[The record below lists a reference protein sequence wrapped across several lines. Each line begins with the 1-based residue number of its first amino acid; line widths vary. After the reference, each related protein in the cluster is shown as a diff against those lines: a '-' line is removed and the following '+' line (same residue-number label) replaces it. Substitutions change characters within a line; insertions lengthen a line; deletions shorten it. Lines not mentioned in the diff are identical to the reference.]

1 METIGYARVST
12 DEQEEALSAQVSRL
26 IEAGCSHVIQEL
38 VSGGKNDRP
47 GILELI
53 DRIKRG
59 RVAKLLITRVDR
71 LGRDAQFTDTLLA
84 MCAEQ
89 SVEVKALD
97 GGVIEAAS
105 PSGFV
110 MSRILTTMAE
120 HERRMLSLRIKSQFK
135 VYRKQG
141 RALRRRMTFGYCYN
155 DNHGLAPHPEN
166 WEKALHVLDLLR
178 EKVSFTQVSTT
189 LAKEKSVW
197 TPAPS
202 SLQYWLVNPIIRGH
216 LPHLYDRKSGK
227 GWKATWAEINY
238 DQHEALISE
247 ANWQE
252 LKIALQKRSRSFVNN
267 PSAQIPGAVGAPK
280 HGLTGSLSCMNC
292 GHNLRR
298 HTSATVA
305 WWSCRHRNCFD
316 RGKVKEHIALHWASE
331 EAIKAAH
338 KMAEA
343 AAAPASINPALSLK
357 LADLE
362 ATKALAERNPA
373 LLPAVEL
380 LEKEIVSIQSKPV
393 STPNVAVYLELIKQ
407 PGFFLGAT
415 PAEQRALLAGVLQTI
430 RVDREGKHLAVPRMF

>member
-26 IEAGCSHVIQEL
+26 HEAGCSHVIQEL

-120 HERRMLSLRIKSQFK
+120 HERRMLSMRIKSQFK

-166 WEKALHVLDLLR
+166 WDRALHVLDLLR
-178 EKVSFTQVSTT
+178 EKVSFTKVSTT
-189 LAKEKSVW
+189 LAKRDFVW

-247 ANWQE
+247 ADWQE

-267 PSAQIPGAVGAPK
+267 PDAEIPGAIGAPK

-292 GHNLRR
+292 AHNLRR
-298 HTSATVA
+298 HTSANVA
-305 WWSCRHRNCFD
+305 WWSCRYRNCKK
-316 RGKVKEHIALHWASE
+316 RGKVKEQIALQWAAA
-331 EAIKAAH
+331 EAIKAAQ
-338 KMAEA
+338 KMADA
-343 AAAPASINPALSLK
+343 AAAPMSINPALSLK
-357 LADLE
+357 IADLE
-362 ATKALAERNPA
+362 ATRALAQRNPA
-373 LLPAVEL
+373 LLPAVNL
-380 LEKEIVSIQSKPV
+380 LEKEIASMQTRPV
-393 STPNVAVYLELIKQ
+393 SAPNVDAYLQLIKQ
-407 PGFFLGAT
+407 PEFFLGAT
-415 PAEQRALLAGVLQTI
+415 PSEQRALLAGVLQTI
-430 RVDREGKHLAVPRMF
+430 QVDQEGQHLAVPRTF

>member
-26 IEAGCSHVIQEL
+26 REAGCSHVIQEL

-59 RVAKLLITRVDR
+59 RVARLLITRVDR

-135 VYRKQG
+135 VYRTQG

-155 DNHGLAPHPEN
+155 NSHGLAPHPEN
-166 WEKALHVLDLLR
+166 WEKALRVLDLLR
-178 EKVSFTQVSTT
+178 EKASFTQVSKT
-189 LAKEKSVW
+189 LAKERSVW
-197 TPAPS
+197 TPASS

-227 GWKATWAEINY
+227 GWKATWAEIHY

-247 ANWQE
+247 ADWQE
-252 LKIALQKRSRSFVNN
+252 LKIALQKQCRKFVNID
-267 PSAQIPGAVGAPK
+267 QGQVVGDKLAPK

-298 HTSATVA
+298 NSSAGVA
-305 WWSCRHRNCFD
+305 WWSCRHRNCFE
-316 RGKVKEHIALHWASE
+316 RGKVKEEIALQWAAA
-331 EAIKAAH
+331 EAVSAAE
-338 KMAEA
+338 KMAIA
-343 AAAPASINPALSLK
+343 AAAPVSIDPALSLK

-362 ATKALAERNPA
+362 ATRALAQRNPA
-373 LLPAVEL
+373 LLPAVAL
-380 LEKEIVSIQSKPV
+380 LEKEIASMQSRPA
-393 STPNVAVYLELIKQ
+393 STPNVEAYAALIKQ
-407 PGFFLGAT
+407 PEFFLGAT
-415 PAEQRALLAGVLQTI
+415 PAEQRALLSGVLQTI
-430 RVDREGKHLAVPRMF
+430 QVGPEGQHLAVPRMF

>member
-1 METIGYARVST
+1 LEIIGYARVST

-26 IEAGCSHVIQEL
+26 HEAGCSHVIQEL
-38 VSGGKNDRP
+38 VSGGRNDRP

-53 DRIKRG
+53 DQIKRG
-59 RVAKLLITRVDR
+59 RVGKLLITRVDR

-89 SVEVKALD
+89 KVEVKALD
-97 GGVIEAAS
+97 GGLIEAAS

-120 HERRMLSLRIKSQFK
+120 HERRMLSMRIKSQFK
-135 VYRKQG
+135 VYRSQG

-155 DNHGLAPHPEN
+155 DHHGLRPHPEN
-166 WEKALHVLDLLR
+166 WDKALHVLELLR

-189 LAKEKSVW
+189 LAKERSVW

-216 LPHLYDRKSGK
+216 LPHLYDKKSGK

-247 ANWQE
+247 ADWQE

-267 PSAQIPGAVGAPK
+267 PNAELPGAIGAPK
-280 HGLTGSLSCMNC
+280 HALTGSLSCMNC

-298 HTSATVA
+298 HTSASVA

-316 RGKVKEHIALHWASE
+316 RGKVKEQIALQWAAD
-331 EAIKAAH
+331 EAIKAAR

-343 AAAPASINPALSLK
+343 AAAPVSLNPVMSLK
-357 LADLE
+357 IADLE
-362 ATKALAERNPA
+362 ATRTLAERNPA

-380 LEKEIVSIQSKPV
+380 LEKEIASLQSKPV
-393 STPNVAVYLELIKQ
+393 SSPNIEAYVELIRQ
-407 PGFFLGAT
+407 PEFFLGAT
-415 PAEQRALLAGVLQTI
+415 PAEQRALLAGLLQTI
-430 RVDREGKHLAVPRMF
+430 RVDREGQYLSVPRMF

>member
-12 DEQEEALSAQVSRL
+12 DEQAESLSAQVSRL
-26 IEAGCSHVIQEL
+26 SEAGCSHVIQEL

-53 DRIKRG
+53 DHIKRG
-59 RVAKLLITRVDR
+59 KVSKLLITRVDR

-89 SVEVKALD
+89 KVEVKALD

-120 HERRMLSLRIKSQFK
+120 HERRMLSMRIKSQFK
-135 VYRKQG
+135 VYRSQG
-141 RALRRRMTFGYCYN
+141 RALRRRMVFGYCYN
-155 DNHGLAPHPEN
+155 DNHGLQPHPEN
-166 WEKALHVLDLLR
+166 WDQALHVLDLLR
-178 EKVSFTQVSTT
+178 EKASFTKVSRT
-189 LAKEKSVW
+189 LAKEGSVW

-227 GWKATWAEINY
+227 GWKASWAEILY

-247 ANWQE
+247 ADWQE
-252 LKIALQKRSRSFVNN
+252 LKIALQKQCRRFVNN
-267 PSAQIPGAVGAPK
+267 DNEQVIGDRGAPK

-298 HTSATVA
+298 NSSGGIA
-305 WWSCRHRNCFD
+305 WWSCRHRSCFN
-316 RGKVKEHIALHWASE
+316 RGKVKEKIALQWAAD
-331 EAIKAAH
+331 EAVKAAR

-343 AAAPASINPALSLK
+343 AAAPVSINPALSLK

-362 ATKALAERNPA
+362 ATRALAERNPA

-380 LEKEIVSIQSKPV
+380 LEKEIASLQAKPA
-393 STPNVAVYLELIKQ
+393 STPNVEVYLELIKE
-407 PGFFLGAT
+407 PEFFLGAT
-415 PAEQRALLAGVLQTI
+415 PAQQRALLSGVLKTI
-430 RVDREGKHLAVPRMF
+430 RVGQEGQYLAVPRTF

>member
-26 IEAGCSHVIQEL
+26 HEAGCSHVIQEL

-53 DRIKRG
+53 DQIKRG
-59 RVAKLLITRVDR
+59 KVGRLLITRVDR

-89 SVEVKALD
+89 KVEVKALD

-120 HERRMLSLRIKSQFK
+120 HERRMLSMRIKSQFK

-141 RALRRRMTFGYCYN
+141 RALRRRMPFGYCYN

-166 WEKALHVLDLLR
+166 WDKALHVLDLLR
-178 EKVSFTQVSTT
+178 EKASFSKVSRT
-189 LAKEKSVW
+189 LAKENSVW
-197 TPAPS
+197 TPAGG

-216 LPHLYDRKSGK
+216 LPHLYDKKSGK
-227 GWKATWAEINY
+227 GWKATWAEIHY

-247 ANWQE
+247 ADWQE
-252 LKIALQKRSRSFVNN
+252 LKIALQRQARKFVNDEGG
-267 PSAQIPGAVGAPK
+267 PVVGDRLAPK
-280 HGLTGSLSCMNC
+280 HGLTGSLSCLNC

-298 HTSATVA
+298 NSSGGVA
-305 WWSCRHRNCFD
+305 WWSCRFRNCFD
-316 RGKVKEHIALHWASE
+316 RGKVKEEIALQWASD
-331 EAIKAAH
+331 EAIKAAR

-343 AAAPASINPALSLK
+343 AAAPVSINPALSLK

-362 ATKALAERNPA
+362 ATRALAERNPA

-393 STPNVAVYLELIKQ
+393 STPNVEAYLELIKQ

-415 PAEQRALLAGVLQTI
+415 PAEQRALLAGVLKTI
-430 RVDREGKHLAVPRMF
+430 RVGQGGEYLAVPRMF

>member
-1 METIGYARVST
+1 MEIIGYARVST
-12 DEQEEALSAQVSRL
+12 DEQEEALTAQVFRL
-26 IEAGCSHVIQEL
+26 REAGCSHVIQEL
-38 VSGGKNDRP
+38 VSGGRNDRP

-53 DRIKRG
+53 DQIKRG
-59 RVAKLLITRVDR
+59 RVGKLLITRVDR

-89 SVEVKALD
+89 KVEVKALD
-97 GGVIEAAS
+97 GGLIEAAS

-120 HERRMLSLRIKSQFK
+120 HERRMLSMRIKSQFK
-135 VYRKQG
+135 VYRSQG

-155 DNHGLAPHPEN
+155 DNHGLRPHPEN
-166 WEKALHVLDLLR
+166 WDKALHVLELLR

-189 LAKEKSVW
+189 LAKERSVW

-247 ANWQE
+247 ADWQE

-267 PSAQIPGAVGAPK
+267 PNAELPGAIGAPK
-280 HGLTGSLSCMNC
+280 HALTGSLSCMNC

-298 HTSATVA
+298 HTSASVA

-316 RGKVKEHIALHWASE
+316 RGKVKEQIALQWAAD
-331 EAIKAAH
+331 EAIKAAR

-343 AAAPASINPALSLK
+343 AAAPVSLNPVMSLK
-357 LADLE
+357 IADLE
-362 ATKALAERNPA
+362 ATRALAERNPA

-380 LEKEIVSIQSKPV
+380 LEKEIASLQSKPV
-393 STPNVAVYLELIKQ
+393 SSPNIEAYVELIRQ
-407 PGFFLGAT
+407 PEFFLGAT
-415 PAEQRALLAGVLQTI
+415 PAEQRALLAGLLQTI
-430 RVDREGKHLAVPRMF
+430 RVDREGQYLSVPRMF